1 MPPKIHTTP
10 LATAYAR
17 SILDLANERGQAE
30 AVGHE
35 LEELAGIVQSDE
47 SFENFLANPAIGEI
61 ERGRVIEKVFRGRV
75 SDLVL
80 NFLMVVNR
88 NRRLGLLQQIAN
100 AYADQ
105 LEDQLGKIEVDVFVA
120 QRLTRDQLEQVRQSV
135 SAVLKKDAVV
145 HQYVDESIIG
155 GLVIRVEDRMI
166 DASVRAQL
174 RAVRSKLLAARPA

>member
-1 MPPKIHTTP
+1 MSPKVHTTP

-17 SILDLANERGQAE
+17 SILDLANERGHAE

-35 LEELAGIVQSDE
+35 LEELTTIIQSDR

-61 ERGRVIEKVFRGRV
+61 EHGRVIEKAFRGRV
-75 SDLVL
+75 SDLVF
-80 NFLMVVNR
+80 NFLRVLNR

-105 LEDQLGKIEVDVFVA
+105 LEDLLGKIEVDVFVA

-135 SAVLKKDAVV
+135 SAVLKKDAVI

-155 GLVIRVEDRMI
+155 GLVIRVEDRLM

-174 RAVRSKLLAARPA
+174 RAVRRKLLAARPV

>member
-1 MPPKIHTTP
+1 MSPKIHTTP

-35 LEELAGIVQSDE
+35 LEELAGIVQSDA
-47 SFENFLANPAIGEI
+47 SFENFLANPAIGEM

-120 QRLTRDQLEQVRQSV
+120 QRLTRDQIEQVRQRV

-155 GLVIRVEDRMI
+155 GLVIRVEDRLI

-174 RAVRSKLLAARPA
+174 RAVRRKLLAARPA